1 MRLHYDPATM
11 RILVVGSGGR
21 EHALVWKISQ
31 SPEVTEIFCAPG
43 NPGIAEKATCVPI
56 GAENVVELAD
66 FAKSMSID
74 LTVVGPE
81 LPLTLGLVDELTK
94 RGLLGFGPNR
104 LAAELEGS
112 KVFSK
117 GFMQKYGIATPAAE
131 VCATKAEAEAAVK
144 KIGLPCVFKAD
155 GLAAG
160 KGVVIVSTKDEAS
173 RTVRLFFEERVFG
186 KAGDRL
192 LVERFLTGEE
202 VTFMCICDGTLAV
215 PLATTKDYKKVF
227 EGDRGPNTGG
237 MGAHSPSVVLDA
249 GTSADVL
256 TYIVHPT
263 LKGMVAEGRPFR
275 GVLYVGVMLEN
286 GLTPNVLEFNVR
298 FGDPEA
304 QAVLLR
310 LESDLVPF
318 LLASARGRLED
329 AGKIAWRREATACV
343 VAASEGYPGPYER
356 GKVIEGIQEVM
367 ADPDVVV
374 FHSGTAID
382 REGKLVTAGGRVLS
396 VCARGRSLSTALK
409 KAREAAEGIRFEG
422 KHFRHDI
429 GKGPLEILRER
440 SGAFLR

>member
-1 MRLHYDPATM
+1 M

-21 EHALVWKISQ
+21 EHSLVWKLSE
-31 SPEVTEIFCAPG
+31 SPQVTEIFGAPG

-56 GAENVVELAD
+56 GVEDVVELVD
-66 FAKSMSID
+66 FAESMKVD

-81 LPLTLGLVDELTK
+81 LPLTLGLVDELGH
-94 RGLLGFGPNR
+94 RGLLAFGPNR

-112 KVFSK
+112 KVYSK
-117 GFMQKYGIATPAAE
+117 GFMLKYGIPTPEAE
-131 VCATKAEAEAAVK
+131 VCVTRAEAAAAVK

-160 KGVVIVSTKDEAS
+160 KGVVIVNTRDEADKAL
-173 RTVRLFFEERVFG
+173 RLFFEERVFG
-186 KAGDRL
+186 SAGDRL

-202 VTFMCICDGTLAV
+202 VTFLCLCDGTLAI

-249 GTSADVL
+249 ATSADVL

-263 LKGMVAEGRPFR
+263 LKGLAEEDRPFR
-275 GVLYVGVMLEN
+275 GILYIGLMLEK
-286 GLTPNVLEFNVR
+286 GLNPNVLEYNVR
-298 FGDPEA
+298 FGDPET
-304 QAVLLR
+304 QAILLR
-310 LESDLVPF
+310 MDGDLLPF
-318 LLASARGRLED
+318 LLASANGRLEE
-329 AGKIAWRREATACV
+329 AGKIAWRREATACIV
-343 VAASEGYPGPYER
+343 LAAEGYPGPYER
-356 GKVIEGIQEVM
+356 GRVIEGIEDAM

-374 FHSGTAID
+374 FHSGTA
-382 REGKLVTAGGRVLS
+382 RNWEGKLVTAGGRVLS
-396 VCARGRSLSTALK
+396 VCARGRSLSTALS
-409 KAREAAEGIRFEG
+409 KARDAAEKIRFEG
-422 KHFRHDI
+422 KHFRRDI